1 MNIYE
6 HWTRVTRFNP
16 LWVSGLTSCS
26 LGLSKQQHCT
36 CIMLFFLHTFK
47 PSNFAISVGR
57 EQKATTSV
65 YFSEIRN
72 SLLEFKSRKGRQ
84 HLTKW
89 RANKFK
95 IARIHSLSDVF
106 AAVIAVVVNE
116 NEILTT
122 ARRKFYLQGCL
133 VPRHLS
139 LNRARKG
146 RREGAPAV
154 CTLHGPLRFITSHS
168 FRARLCHAK
177 NEAPEGEAA
186 SKANENEMEYEYDFS
201 YLLRGLNLLVS
212 KCNWTTWNITGFTN
226 FEKLYSYSNLI
237 AKKIR
242 RLSSRHLVN
251 TQFTQFEVSLREIY
265 HIIYCHQC
273 THFAENGLS
282 NDRGVTVNK
291 KNIHR
296 LRLFDKKGL
305 F

>member
-6 HWTRVTRFNP
+6 HWTRITRFNP

-36 CIMLFFLHTFK
+36 CIMLFFLHTLK
-47 PSNFAISVGR
+47 PSNFAISVRR
-57 EQKATTSV
+57 EQKATTFV

-72 SLLEFKSRKGRQ
+72 SLLEFNSRKGRQ
-84 HLTKW
+84 SEGQTSLKLREFTLWVTFSAPSSRWLSTRTK
-89 RANKFK
+89 
-95 IARIHSLSDVF
+95 SLQQPGTNF
-106 AAVIAVVVNE
+106 
-116 NEILTT
+116 T
-122 ARRKFYLQGCL
+122 
-133 VPRHLS
+133 
-139 LNRARKG
+139 
-146 RREGAPAV
+146 
-154 CTLHGPLRFITSHS
+154 
-168 FRARLCHAK
+168 
-177 NEAPEGEAA
+177 

-201 YLLRGLNLLVS
+201 YLIRGLILLVS

-226 FEKLYSYSNLI
+226 FEKLYSYSN
-237 AKKIR
+237 

-251 TQFTQFEVSLREIY
+251 TQFTHFEVSF
-265 HIIYCHQC
+265 QC
-273 THFAENGLS
+273 TRFAENGLS

>member
-1 MNIYE
+1 MDYQSNNIA
-6 HWTRVTRFNP
+6 P
-16 LWVSGLTSCS
+16 ALC
-26 LGLSKQQHCT
+26 
-36 CIMLFFLHTFK
+36 FFLHTFK

-57 EQKATTSV
+57 EQKATTFV

-72 SLLEFKSRKGRQ
+72 SLLEFNSGKGRQ

-95 IARIHSLSDVF
+95 ITRIQSLSDVF
-106 AAVIAVVVNE
+106 ARLRVVPHFSSGIVE
-116 NEILTT
+116 WAKRERAWKST
-122 ARRKFYLQGCL
+122 
-133 VPRHLS
+133 H
-139 LNRARKG
+139 ARKG
-146 RREGAPAV
+146 DTRRGSSLFSPPSSRWLSTRTKSSQQPGANF
-154 CTLHGPLRFITSHS
+154 T
-168 FRARLCHAK
+168 
-177 NEAPEGEAA
+177 

-201 YLLRGLNLLVS
+201 YLIRGLNLPVS

-251 TQFTQFEVSLREIY
+251 TQFAHFEVSLREIY

-273 THFAENGLS
+273 TRFADNGLS
-282 NDRGVTVNK
+282 NDRGVTVDK